1 MIPKRGQ
8 LTIHGMQQLKGKR
21 QIIMTAALD
30 YWTAAAAQEAGVD
43 IIITWGENYESMVAK
58 IKEVRRAAPR
68 ALIDAG
74 LPAHLPLIS
83 DEEAIRGAVMAMRA
97 GADMVYPGAP
107 PERVAAMAKQGIPCH
122 CHVGLVPMVSTWI
135 GGIRAFGKTSE
146 EALKVYQDALAYQEA
161 GAALLEMELVPD
173 RVAAEI
179 AKRLRIP
186 VIAIGSGAG
195 CDGQH
200 MYSSDILGTAGRIPR
215 HAKKYRDFYKEA
227 VAAFKEFKGEVDSGA
242 FPTRKNLLDIKNEEF
257 ESFMKGLQAAGGT
270 G

>member
-1 MIPKRGQ
+1 MIPRRGQ
-8 LTIHGMQQLKGKR
+8 LTIHGLQQLKGKR
-21 QIIMTAALD
+21 QIIMTTALD
-30 YWTAAAAQEAGVD
+30 YWTASAAQAAGVD

-58 IKEVRRAAPR
+58 ITEIRRAAPKVI
-68 ALIDAG
+68 IDAG

-122 CHVGLVPMVSTWI
+122 CHVGLVPLVSTWI
-135 GGIRAFGKTSE
+135 GGIRGFGKNAP
-146 EALKVYQDALAYQEA
+146 EALKVYQDALAYQAA
-161 GAALLEMELVPD
+161 GAAILEMELVPD

-179 AKRLRIP
+179 AKRIKIP

-200 MYSSDILGTAGRIPR
+200 LYSSDILGTAGRIPR
-215 HAKKYRDFYKEA
+215 HAKKYRDFAGEA
-227 VAAFKEFKGEVDSGA
+227 IAAFKEFKGEVDSGA
-242 FPTRKNLLDIKNEEF
+242 FPARSNLLTIRDDEF
-257 ESFMKGLQAAGGT
+257 TAFMKVLESR
-270 G
+270 